1 MSDELSFRIGLN
13 LGEGNTAAQLSEV
26 GRKLKTELE
35 GLRAVASKVKL
46 FEALQADAKAASAEF
61 FAAKKRVD
69 DLKAALAAVSD
80 KGSFKALSRDL
91 KDAQKDLVAA
101 TRALEGKKTALKDV
115 RGELTTAGVAIR
127 NLASAE
133 KQLAADITSA
143 NAALKNQV
151 NKDLLGVKTLAD
163 IEPQLARLRQAYKEL
178 AASGTLSMSELRQA
192 KINLAAQSRAL
203 VGSTQS
209 LSAGFGALR
218 AELVA
223 TVAGVY
229 VLQRALVA
237 GGSAFADFSQRMAEV
252 DSITNMSRSQLAG
265 MSDQVRELAVRMGV
279 DLNTAARA
287 LYDILGSGISE
298 ENAIAVLAKSAR
310 AAVAG
315 VTDVNTAA
323 KIGVAA
329 LNAYGLEASELDKV
343 FDIFFKTVQ
352 DGVVT
357 FPELAQN
364 LGNVLPTARATG
376 TTLTEVGAAMA
387 ILTKNG
393 IKAPEAVTA
402 LNQAMN
408 DLATPTEEARV
419 KMRDL
424 DITYTGFIG
433 TLQQIAEKQLTLDQL
448 RAIIPDVRAAKGVL
462 SLTQSIEGLNE
473 QLAGMKGAA
482 GATESAYNKLRDTP
496 QAKIDRFKAS
506 VHDLSVAF
514 GEFVM
519 KSGGAIEALTRLLN
533 SFNALDS
540 RTKNAIFSLGALA
553 TVVGV
558 GAVAIARFGPPLA
571 AFAASLSGAT
581 AQASLL
587 ARALGV
593 FGAAAGGFEVGTWFY
608 SQSESV
614 RRFGDTL
621 GVTLGAVESMGAA
634 LARLGAATVSF
645 NTAGMEQA
653 AKSLLA
659 NIALIREEYIAVL
672 TGAAE
677 RVNALTL
684 KQQELAA
691 AVGKT
696 QQEMRTQAGAL
707 GSAMQEMA
715 ARVNNELT
723 AVQTQ
728 ISNLKGALGSLA
740 EDLQALAQASLANG
754 QATLAQIDAQ
764 TALALALIERRR
776 KAMDD
781 SRLSEAEAEK
791 QLTQVYVTA
800 AQERMAALDKT
811 AKESLAALD
820 KAETA
825 RLLLAKAA
833 GENIA
838 RVEQDLAGKRK
849 EVYAQIAGSYR
860 QLVDQLIAEEQRHL
874 AAAKTAADEKRQ
886 LNENIA
892 DIIRRLGQAEM
903 TDAQKRA
910 DDLREVDRLLYKAKE
925 ALREGDDKLAKEYA
939 NKAVALAQQTAREI
953 KDGEA
958 TIVSARDAS
967 RTAVNKITDAQK
979 VLNAVIDK
987 EKSAHDTAATAIG
1000 AQRVEAEKYLQ
1011 TFTKGIDD
1019 IIKRTEKAISVQIE
1033 ADSKAFERDIAALR
1047 AAIAKE
1053 AALLPVKAKLD
1064 EAQAA
1069 FEAIKRAIEA
1079 GATMK
1084 IDSNLP
1090 VIKQNLDEVIR
1101 VFPELATSM
1110 TAATSAMNTLTGSSS
1125 RLATLNMQLAQVG
1138 RELAAAQKK
1147 VNDLANTDTSATHTV
1162 KDNVPSVLAE
1172 IEKLKA
1178 PTESI
1183 HTIKIKKVEASSG
1196 SGAAPTQGLANGGLV
1211 NVFAHGGIVPRAH
1224 TARFMARAYAS
1235 GGPVFR
1241 RAFAGR
1247 VPGFGTGDTVAA
1259 MLKPGSFVL
1268 RHAAV
1273 QHYGPALL
1281 SRLAAR
1287 FVRGGYV
1294 QYFAAGG
1301 SAKDPFG
1308 PGGEYD
1314 QRGARYFQ
1322 WDGNERFDYRT
1333 VDAKF
1338 GPPKL
1343 PSGEKERNAAI
1354 YGFAHRALSSN
1365 ASQPGQ
1371 WEEFGAEYARN
1382 VKDALA
1388 YIARTGD
1395 TGAYMDRVLAPAR
1408 NITLNLR
1415 KGPEIDADLIGY
1427 DVDGRRF
1434 RRGPDDNSQSPPIKQ
1449 WEFFA
1454 LGGHARGADTVP
1466 AMLTPGE
1473 VVMSPPAVSHYSPGF
1488 MAALNAKR
1496 VPKGALAA
1504 AVRHFAD
1511 GGYVHGSAMYRN
1523 LSGQINSHGD
1533 SNVPFTYRQLPA
1545 STGGSSINLTINVD
1559 GRDLL
1564 SEDQIR
1570 RRVVPVISDI
1580 IRRAR

>member
-80 KGSFKALSRDL
+80 KGSFKSLSRDL

-115 RGELTTAGVAIR
+115 RADLTTAGVAVR

-192 KINLAAQSRAL
+192 KINLAAQSRTL

-393 IKAPEAVTA
+393 IKAPEAVTS

-482 GATESAYNKLRDTP
+482 GATESAYNKLKDTP

-593 FGAAAGGFEVGTWFY
+593 FGAAAGGFELGTWFY
-608 SQSESV
+608 TQSESV

-621 GVTLGAVESMGAA
+621 GITLGAVESMSAG
-634 LARLGAATVSF
+634 LARLARETVTF

-653 AKSLLA
+653 AQSLLA

-672 TGAAE
+672 SGAAE

-691 AVGKT
+691 AVSKT

-715 ARVNNELT
+715 ARVNSELT

-740 EDLQALAQASLANG
+740 EDLQALAQASIANG

-800 AQERMAALDKT
+800 AKERMAALDKA

-892 DIIRRLGQAEM
+892 DVIRRLGQAEM
-903 TDAQKRA
+903 SEADKRA
-910 DDLREVDRLLYKAKE
+910 DDLREVDRLLFKAKE
-925 ALREGDDKLAKEYA
+925 ALREGDDKLARDYA
-939 NKAVALAQQTAREI
+939 TKAVALAQQTAKEI
-953 KDGEA
+953 KDGENV
-958 TIVSARDAS
+958 IVSARAASYDAIG
-967 RTAVNKITDAQK
+967 RVKAAQDI
-979 VLNAVIDK
+979 LNASLSK
-987 EKSAHDTAATAIG
+987 EEAAHTSAAKTIA
-1000 AQRVEAEKYLQ
+1000 AQRTEAEKYLQ
-1011 TFTKGIDD
+1011 TFNTGLSELT
-1019 IIKRTEKAISVQIE
+1019 RRAEKAIKIQIE
-1033 ADSKAFERDIAALR
+1033 ADSSRFEKDLAVLR
-1047 AAIAKE
+1047 AALAQE
-1053 AALLPVKAKLD
+1053 AVLLPVQANIKA
-1064 EAQAA
+1064 AQDALA
-1069 FEAIKRAIEA
+1069 NITGAIEK
-1079 GATMK
+1079 GATLT
-1084 IDSNLP
+1084 IGTNLP
-1090 VIKQNLDEVIR
+1090 AIKQNLDEIAK
-1101 VFPELATSM
+1101 VFPALSGSISSATSTM
-1110 TAATSAMNTLTGSSS
+1110 GSLTASTSKLADLNT
-1125 RLATLNMQLAQVG
+1125 QLAQVG
-1138 RELAAAQKK
+1138 RDLADAQKR
-1147 VNDLANTDTSATHTV
+1147 VNDLATTDTKSEHTV
-1162 KDNVPSVLAE
+1162 SDNVPAVLGE
-1172 IEKLKA
+1172 IEKLKKS
-1178 PTESI
+1178 TEST
-1183 HTIKIKKVEASSG
+1183 HTIRVKRVDE
-1196 SGAAPTQGLANGGLV
+1196 GAAGAGFAHGGLV
-1211 NVFAHGGIVPRAH
+1211 PALFAHGGIVSRGH
-1224 TARFMARAYAS
+1224 DARFVARAFAS

-1241 RAFAGR
+1241 RALVGR
-1247 VPGFGTGDTVAA
+1247 VPGLGTGDTVPA
-1259 MLKPGSFVL
+1259 MLSPGSFVL
-1268 RHAAV
+1268 RQAAV
-1273 QHYGPALL
+1273 HHYGPGLL
-1281 SRLAAR
+1281 SGMAKRLAS
-1287 FVRGGYV
+1287 GGPVDENFFNNYPGWDPRLLKNEP
-1294 QYFAAGG
+1294 QS
-1301 SAKDPFG
+1301 SAS
-1308 PGGEYD
+1308 YD
-1314 QRGARYFQ
+1314 L
-1322 WDGNERFDYRT
+1322 
-1333 VDAKF
+1333 KF

-1343 PSGEKERNAAI
+1343 PDNEQDRNAAI
-1354 YGFAHRALSSN
+1354 YGFARQALSSH
-1365 ASQPGQ
+1365 AGQQGQ
-1371 WEEFGAEYARN
+1371 WKTFGESLATDVAA
-1382 VKDALA
+1382 ALA
-1388 YIARTGD
+1388 YISRTADTSAYMSKVLPPARTI
-1395 TGAYMDRVLAPAR
+1395 A
-1408 NITLNLR
+1408 LNLR
-1415 KGPEIDADLIGY
+1415 SGPAIDADLVGY
-1427 DVDGRRF
+1427 DIDGRRW
-1434 RRGPDDNSQSPPIKQ
+1434 RRGLPDANGVKT
-1449 WEFFA
+1449 WEFYA
-1454 LGGHARGADTVP
+1454 QGGLARGADTVP

-1473 VVMSPPAVSHYSPGF
+1473 VVLAPDAVSHYGPGF
-1488 MAALNAKR
+1488 LAALNERR
-1496 VPKGALAA
+1496 VPKGALGA
-1504 AVRHFAD
+1504 AVRYFSE
-1511 GGYVHGSAMYRN
+1511 GGLVTTSAMYRN
-1523 LSGQINSHGD
+1523 LSSQISAHGNA
-1533 SNVPFTYRQLPA
+1533 SAAANYRPPLASAIEATPVRTVRVELSAGDYAVSASIPA
-1545 STGGSSINLTINVD
+1545 SQEAELM
-1559 GRDLL
+1559 
-1564 SEDQIR
+1564 
-1570 RRVVPVISDI
+1570 RVLAQA
-1580 IRRAR
+1580 RARAI